1 MAAPIYGADALEQRM
16 TEDTEPTPRA
26 PATKSGSTRDLNAG
40 LMADRLSFRV
50 RSVMSLLGDRVVAAF
65 APFRLRSG
73 SFTSLALI
81 AANPGCSQKDLA
93 REGGL
98 DKSSLVAI
106 VDELEKRGLAIRA
119 KSPTDRRR
127 SSLFLT
133 PEGEK
138 VMHEMYAV
146 AMGTETSIRDGLTT
160 DEVAQLFHLLERVYQ
175 ILAREDLV
183 HD

>member
-1 MAAPIYGADALEQRM
+1 M
-16 TEDTEPTPRA
+16 TEDTETTPLGPVARD
-26 PATKSGSTRDLNAG
+26 GSPRNLKAG
-40 LMADRLSFRV
+40 LMANRLSFRV
-50 RSVMSLLGDRVVAAF
+50 RGVMSLLGDRVLAAF
-65 APFRLRSG
+65 APFGLRSG

-138 VMHEMYAV
+138 VMREMYAV
-146 AMGTETSIRDGLTT
+146 AMGTEESIRNGLAA

-175 ILAREDLV
+175 ILASEDLAA
-183 HD
+183 D

>member
-1 MAAPIYGADALEQRM
+1 MTADRDTTPKPALKE
-16 TEDTEPTPRA
+16 
-26 PATKSGSTRDLNAG
+26 GSTRELNAG

-50 RSVMSLLGDRVVAAF
+50 RSVMSLLGDRVIAAF
-65 APFRLRSG
+65 APFGLRSG

-81 AANPGCSQKDLA
+81 AANPGCSQVELA

-127 SSLFLT
+127 SSLFIT

-138 VMHEMYAV
+138 IMREMYAV
-146 AMGTETSIRDGLTT
+146 AMGTEKTIRESLTPE
-160 DEVAQLFHLLERVYQ
+160 EVAQLFRLLERVYQ
-175 ILAREDLV
+175 ILASEDPAS
-183 HD
+183 D

>member
-1 MAAPIYGADALEQRM
+1 MTADRE
-16 TEDTEPTPRA
+16 TTPK
-26 PATKSGSTRDLNAG
+26 PPVKEGSTRELKAG

-50 RSVMSLLGDRVVAAF
+50 RSVMSLLGDRVIAAF
-65 APFRLRSG
+65 APFGLRSG

-81 AANPGCSQKDLA
+81 AANPGCSQVELA

-127 SSLFLT
+127 SSLFIT

-138 VMHEMYAV
+138 IMHEMYAV
-146 AMGTETSIRDGLTT
+146 AMGTEKTIRESLSPE
-160 DEVAQLFHLLERVYQ
+160 EVAQLFSLLERVYQ
-175 ILAREDLV
+175 ILASEDPAG
-183 HD
+183 D